1 MQKSGEKPR
10 KAIVVGAGAGGVAI
24 AARLA
29 KAGYK
34 VTVLEKNDFTGGR
47 CSLIHHEGYRFDQ
60 GPSLLLLPQ
69 LFHETFRDLDTTI
82 ADSGVDLLRCQD
94 VNYNVWFHD
103 GELFKHSSDL
113 ATMKVEVERWEGK
126 EGFARYLSWMRE
138 AHTHYEVSVT
148 DVLHRNF
155 TSLFNLAW
163 PSLLKH
169 VVALHPLESI
179 YARASR
185 YFWTERLRR
194 VFTFAVMY
202 MGMSPFDAP
211 ATYSLLQYTEFAEG
225 IWYPRGGFHA
235 IIAALVRIGEQMGV
249 EYRLNTSVASISTA
263 EESNRAT
270 GVVLESGESLS
281 ADVVVINADLVYAYS
296 NLMPKTPSTVAYSQS
311 LQKKEA
317 SCSSI
322 SFYWSVNRKIPELGT
337 HNIFLAEEYR
347 ESFDAIFKRHG
358 LPDQPSFYVNVP
370 SRIDPSAAPEDG
382 DAIIVLVPIGH
393 LARSKGSVDAPGLP
407 TDEKSW
413 INLVAR
419 ARAAVLETISARTGC
434 APIGQFITNE
444 IVNNPLSWEDKF
456 NLDKGAILGLTH
468 SNAYFVGASTHPGT
482 GVPIVLAGAKITA
495 EQILD
500 DRGLPV
506 PWAHTKNFPKQQ
518 LAERRQKTKALDLM
532 RYTFHF
538 GSEEVAVL
546 SFFSTSTPPML
557 NSTVKSTMSQT
568 LRHARIAPHRSGTR
582 GHSDHG
588 WLNTY
593 HSFSFADWYNPEYTH
608 FGALRVLNEDR
619 LTHRD
624 SMLRKGAEG
633 EAGADRFYRM
643 RRGDVQFTT
652 GGTGIAHSEM
662 NEHARDAVHFLQIW
676 AIPWR
681 RGLPPAYHTRH
692 FDDDAKRAAFVPVLS
707 PLRAG
712 PDASAADEKAA
723 EPAVE
728 GTIPIHADLVMGA
741 GIIAPGRVFEWTI
754 GGRGTTQTNRKVF
767 VHLPMTKSGKAKI
780 RIDGRDD
787 AVLSEGDGAF
797 VDAVHAGDKLGVE
810 SVGEAEAEVI
820 VLDTA

>member
-1 MQKSGEKPR
+1 MQKSGGEKPR

-155 TSLFNLAW
+155 TSLFNLAR
-163 PSLLKH
+163 PSLLKR

-263 EESNRAT
+263 EESHRAT

-370 SRIDPSAAPEDG
+370 SRIDPSAAPADG

-434 APIGQFITNE
+434 APLGQFITNE

-468 SNAYFVGASTHPGT
+468 SVPNVLAFRPRTRAEGLENAYFVGASTHPGT

-546 SFFSTSTPPML
+546 SFL
-557 NSTVKSTMSQT
+557 
-568 LRHARIAPHRSGTR
+568 
-582 GHSDHG
+582 
-588 WLNTY
+588 
-593 HSFSFADWYNPEYTH
+593 FAVYMMYLFVWP
-608 FGALRVLNEDR
+608 RVV
-619 LTHRD
+619 
-624 SMLRKGAEG
+624 S
-633 EAGADRFYRM
+633 
-643 RRGDVQFTT
+643 
-652 GGTGIAHSEM
+652 
-662 NEHARDAVHFLQIW
+662 
-676 AIPWR
+676 
-681 RGLPPAYHTRH
+681 
-692 FDDDAKRAAFVPVLS
+692 
-707 PLRAG
+707 
-712 PDASAADEKAA
+712 
-723 EPAVE
+723 
-728 GTIPIHADLVMGA
+728 LVC
-741 GIIAPGRVFEWTI
+741 
-754 GGRGTTQTNRKVF
+754 
-767 VHLPMTKSGKAKI
+767 
-780 RIDGRDD
+780 
-787 AVLSEGDGAF
+787 
-797 VDAVHAGDKLGVE
+797 
-810 SVGEAEAEVI
+810 
-820 VLDTA
+820 